1 MARKCSLCEHDD
13 LAEINS
19 ALASNEPLRYIADR
33 WSVSKTELMRHR
45 NQHLPVSALTAQEA
59 EEVTHSDDF
68 LDEIRDL
75 QERTQGALERGQKAE
90 ELSVALQAISEARD
104 NLELLAELLD
114 ELDESGDETDL
125 LPEN

>member
-1 MARKCSLCEHDD
+1 MPRRCAVCDHEN

-19 ALASNEPLRYIADR
+19 ALVFNEPLRDIADR

-45 NQHLPVSALTAQEA
+45 NQHLPVSAIMAQEA
-59 EEVTHSDDF
+59 EEVTHSDDL

-75 QERTQGALERGQKAE
+75 QERTQGALERAQKAE

-114 ELDESGDETDL
+114 ELDERGDET
-125 LPEN
+125 N

>member
-1 MARKCSLCEHDD
+1 MARRCSLCEHDD

-19 ALASNEPLRYIADR
+19 ALASNEPLRHIADR

-45 NQHLPVSALTAQEA
+45 NQHLPVSAITAQEA
-59 EEVTHSDDF
+59 EEVTHSDDL

-75 QERTQGALERGQKAE
+75 QERTQGALERAQKAE
-90 ELSVALQAISEARD
+90 ELSVALQAVSEARD

-114 ELDESGDETDL
+114 ELDERGDET
-125 LPEN
+125 N